1 MMIKRLMDELAIVGQ
16 PLHCDDIITYLLAGL
31 GPKYDS
37 LVSLV
42 SHLADSLTLE
52 NLYSM
57 LLTCEARIQHNNQP
71 LSLPNTS
78 ANVATKQ
85 QFSGGRGRG
94 HSYTPRGRERAQ
106 SNGTCG
112 GGRST
117 NILWCQLCD
126 KQGHTASR
134 CYKRFDPHFQ
144 TPPPRSNPQANLA
157 SNQPQQQSHEQEWIF
172 RIKKHANGNIE
183 RFKAR
188 LVAK

>member
-37 LVSLV
+37 LMSLV

-52 NLYSM
+52 NLYSI
-57 LLTCEARIQHNNQP
+57 LTCEARIQHNNQP
-71 LSLPNTS
+71 LSLLNAS

-85 QFSGGRGRG
+85 QFSGGQGRG

-106 SNGTCG
+106 SNGTRG

-183 RFKAR
+183 RFK
-188 LVAK
+188 